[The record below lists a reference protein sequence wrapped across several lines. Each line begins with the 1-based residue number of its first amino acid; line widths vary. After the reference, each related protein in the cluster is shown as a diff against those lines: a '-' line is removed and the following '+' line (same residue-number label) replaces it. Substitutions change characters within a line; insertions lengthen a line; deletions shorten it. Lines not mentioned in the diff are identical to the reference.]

1 MKQRK
6 EKTQMA
12 NQYKGEIKGKLGDK
26 ERTFRL
32 TFESIVN
39 IENRTSKSIMVVA
52 QELATNKFSF
62 QTVLIV
68 LHEALQGA
76 GGKFVQSAVGD
87 MIMKTNLI
95 NSAVLCGNVLAT
107 IFVDNDEENKD
118 SDSPLELGENEQQ
131 NTQSSNT

>member
-1 MKQRK
+1 
-6 EKTQMA
+6 MA

-39 IENRTSKSIMVVA
+39 IEERTGKSIMVVA
-52 QELATNKFSF
+52 QELSSNKFSF
-62 QTVLIV
+62 KTILIV

-87 MIMKTNLI
+87 MLMQTGMIKG
-95 NSAVLCGNVLAT
+95 AVLCSEVLMT
-107 IFVDNDEENKD
+107 LFTGEKLEE
-118 SDSPLELGENEQQ
+118 DSPLVQGENEQQ
-131 NTQSSNT
+131 DTQSSNT

>member
-1 MKQRK
+1 
-6 EKTQMA
+6 MA

-118 SDSPLELGENEQQ
+118 SDSPLELGENEQKNIQ
-131 NTQSSNT
+131 SNNT

>member
-1 MKQRK
+1 
-6 EKTQMA
+6 MA
-12 NQYKGEIKGKLGDK
+12 NQYKGEIKGEFGGK

-32 TFESIVN
+32 TFDGIVN

-118 SDSPLELGENEQQ
+118 SDSPLELGENEQKNIQ
-131 NTQSSNT
+131 SNNT